1 MTISKKIETHVID
14 IIRKLQKAG
23 FATYLVGGAVRD
35 ILLNIT
41 PKDYDI
47 ATEATP
53 NQIRRVFGKRS
64 VRIIGRRFRIVHLYY
79 KGPKYVEISTFRKAP
94 NENSDNTNESLLIVR
109 DNLYGTA
116 YEDAWR
122 RDFSV
127 NSIFYDPVND
137 KYEDFTEN
145 GLPDLKK
152 GIVRSIGEPSIRF
165 SEDPVRILRALKLVA
180 QYGFKLTDDIEK
192 ALPKSLEQIN
202 LCSNSRLL
210 LELEKIC
217 RKPYS
222 AETIRVFKNHDFL
235 QHYLPFFYKNWN
247 SKPAVLG
254 LKLLQ
259 DYNNYCI
266 NERAVS
272 HYTTSLA
279 LLCLPFINESLTKD
293 ENDLF
298 WRFYPEIEKDIQN
311 NIKQM
316 ISPYILSGYRLNG
329 ICSSILLL
337 QKMYHKHKVTKIRLN
352 PFYKSTRDVFR
363 ILNFN
368 YWNDNRLME
377 FWDDLPPKRNQK
389 SRRSISSR
397 RRTRR

>member
-1 MTISKKIETHVID
+1 MTINKKIETHVID
-14 IIRKLQKAG
+14 IIRQLQNAG
-23 FATYLVGGAVRD
+23 FSTYLVGGAVRD
-35 ILLNIT
+35 ILLDIT

-53 NQIRRVFGKRS
+53 NQIKKVFGKRNT
-64 VRIIGRRFRIVHLYY
+64 RIIGRRFRIVHLYY

-94 NENSDNTNESLLIVR
+94 DENTNPSNESLLITR

-137 KYEDFTEN
+137 VYEDFTEN
-145 GLPDLKK
+145 GLTDLKD
-152 GIVRSIGEPSIRF
+152 GTVRSIGEPLVRF
-165 SEDPVRILRALKLVA
+165 SEDPVRVLRALKLVA

-192 ALPKSLEQIN
+192 ALPESLEQIN

-222 AETIRVFKNHDFL
+222 AETLRVFKNYGFL
-235 QHYLPFFYKNWN
+235 KYYLPFIDKNWDT
-247 SKPAVLG
+247 KPAKLG

-259 DYNNYCI
+259 EYNNYCKKE
-266 NERAVS
+266 NATS
-272 HYTTSLA
+272 HYTTSLV
-279 LLCLPFINESLTKD
+279 LLCIPFVNESLTNRED
-293 ENDLF
+293 SIF
-298 WRFYPEIEKDIQN
+298 WKFYPEIEKDVQN
-311 NIKQM
+311 KIKQ
-316 ISPYILSGYRLNG
+316 ILSPYILSGYRLNG
-329 ICSSILLL
+329 ITSSMLLL
-337 QKMYHKHKVTKIRLN
+337 QKMYHKHKVTRIRLN

-363 ILNFN
+363 ILNFIF
-368 YWNDNRLME
+368 WNEDELME
-377 FWDDLPPKRNQK
+377 FWDEQRPKRNQK
-389 SRRSISSR
+389 RRSPQNFKR
-397 RRTRR
+397 RMRR